1 MKTFSER
8 IYELER
14 EVSDTYKELKKDRE
28 FVLLSEEDIAEG
40 DYGDYFEVRNH
51 NNGNVYDVQI
61 VRIDS
66 KGIEIIEA
74 EDDSERYYIGF
85 HDLSS
90 IEDRINLVENMQN
103 YYE

>member
-14 EVSDTYKELKKDRE
+14 EVSDTYKELKKDKE
-28 FVLLSEEDIAEG
+28 FIFLSEDEIEEG
-40 DYGDYFEVRNH
+40 NYGDYFEVRNH
-51 NNGNVYDVQI
+51 NNGSVYDVQI
-61 VRIDS
+61 IRVDS
-66 KGIEIIEA
+66 KGIAVVEA

-103 YYE
+103 YE